1 MQKYIARR
9 VLLFIP
15 TLLLASILIFGILRV
30 LPGDVALAILGQEA
44 VEGGSGYTETQIRE
58 LREEL
63 GLNDP
68 LPIQYAKWAWSMV
81 NGEFGG
87 ESIRS
92 TEPLSSIIARRLPI
106 TLQLTVYTVLL
117 SIIVAVPLGVF
128 SALYQDKWPDYVLR
142 MGAILG
148 QSMPNFWIALL
159 LLLFMV
165 TQIGW
170 SPPLGYS
177 NIWVDPFH
185 HLQIMIWPALILAW
199 RFSAYMTRITRSGM
213 LEVMAQDYVRTAKAK
228 GLGQQLVVRR
238 HSLPNVLIPVI
249 TLGGLEVST
258 LLGGTVILENLF
270 GIPGLG
276 QAIVEASVGRDFP
289 VVQSLAMMLVFF
301 MLALNL
307 VVDIAYSYVDPRV
320 RYA

>member
-9 VLLFIP
+9 MVLFIP
-15 TLLLASILIFGILRV
+15 TLVLASLLIFGILRI
-30 LPGDVALAILGQEA
+30 LPGDVALAILGQES
-44 VEGGSGYTETQIRE
+44 VEGGGGFTEAQIE
-58 LREEL
+58 ALREDL

-68 LPIQYAKWAWSMV
+68 LPVQYGKWVWSMV

-87 ESIRS
+87 TSIR
-92 TEPLSSIIARRLPI
+92 TNEDLSDIIARRLPV
-106 TLQLTVYTVLL
+106 TLQLALYTIVL
-117 SIIVAVPLGVF
+117 SMVIAVPMGVF

-142 MGAILG
+142 ITAILG

-165 TQIGW
+165 TVIGW
-170 SPPLGYS
+170 SPPLGYV
-177 NIWVDPFH
+177 NIWTDPFH
-185 HLQIMIWPALILAW
+185 HIQIVIWPSLILAW
-199 RFSAYMTRITRSGM
+199 RFSAYVTRVTRSGM
-213 LEVMAQDYVRTAKAK
+213 LEVLAQDYVRTAKAK
-228 GLGQQLVVRR
+228 GLSQRLVVQR
-238 HSLPNVLIPVI
+238 HSMPNALIPVI

-258 LLGGTVILENLF
+258 LLGGTVILENIF
-270 GIPGLG
+270 GIPGVG
-276 QAIVEASVGRDFP
+276 QGLVEAATGRDFP

-320 RYA
+320 RYS

>member
-9 VLLFIP
+9 LLLFIP
-15 TLLLASILIFGILRV
+15 TLILASVVIFSILRI
-30 LPGDVALAILGQEA
+30 LPGDVALAMLGQEA
-44 VEGGSGYTETQIRE
+44 AEGGSGFTETQLRQVRE
-58 LREEL
+58 SL

-68 LPIQYAKWAWSMV
+68 LPVQYGKWVWSMV

-87 ESIRS
+87 ESIR
-92 TEPLSSIIARRLPI
+92 TREDLSSIIARRLPV
-106 TLQLTVYTVLL
+106 TLQLALYTIVLAM
-117 SIIVAVPLGVF
+117 IVAVPMGIL

-142 MGAILG
+142 ITAILG

-159 LLLFMV
+159 LLLFFVTMV
-165 TQIGW
+165 GW

-177 NIWVDPFH
+177 NLWNDPWH

-199 RFSAYMTRITRSGM
+199 RFSAYVTRITRSGM
-213 LEVMAQDYVRTAKAK
+213 LEVLAQDYVRTARAK
-228 GLGQQLVVRR
+228 GLNQRLVVMR

-270 GIPGLG
+270 GVPGIG
-276 QAIVEASVGRDFP
+276 QGIVDAAVGRDFP
-289 VVQSLAMMLVFF
+289 VVQSLAMLLVFF
-301 MLALNL
+301 MLTLNL
-307 VVDIAYSYVDPRV
+307 IVDLAYSYVDPRV
-320 RYA
+320 RYS